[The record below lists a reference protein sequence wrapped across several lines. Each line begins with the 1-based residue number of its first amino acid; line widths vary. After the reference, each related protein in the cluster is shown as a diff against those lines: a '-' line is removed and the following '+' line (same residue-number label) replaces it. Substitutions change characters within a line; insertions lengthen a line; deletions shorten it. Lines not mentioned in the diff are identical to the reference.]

1 MHDTEQI
8 LQTGESSELVELGAI
23 PYLAPIRERPIIAVL
38 AGIHFIHIMDFMMLL
53 PLGPQLMKLFEL
65 TPQEFSLLISIYAFS
80 AGVFSFLAS
89 FIIDHY
95 DRKSFL
101 IFLCCG
107 IGLATLLCAL
117 SFDYYLLLL
126 ARMVAGG
133 FSGVLSAT
141 IFTIIADITPAHRRG
156 NATGTVM
163 SAFSAVAVIGMP
175 FGMLLVNLFSW
186 RAPFLF
192 LTLLSIIMISLAVW
206 LLPVLRDHLK
216 HRQQRNPAQHLRTIF
231 FNRNHLYA
239 FALIAMLMFAG
250 FSVSPFI
257 TTYMITNVGMSE
269 VDVPY
274 LYFFGGLATFYTA
287 RLFGKLSDQHS
298 KHKIFSVAASL
309 SVFPIL
315 MITHL
320 TTTSVLLAIV
330 VSTLFMMLVS
340 GRFVPAMALVTASV
354 NPRLRG
360 SFLSFNIAIQQLSA
374 GTASLLAGSIM
385 STTATGTIA
394 HYDTVGIIAAVAT
407 VISILLA
414 LRVHALPE

>member
-8 LQTGESSELVELGAI
+8 LQTGESSELVELGTV
-23 PYLAPIRERPIIAVL
+23 PHFTPIQERPIIAVL

-80 AGVFSFLAS
+80 AGAFSFFAS

-95 DRKSFL
+95 NRKSFL
-101 IFLCCG
+101 IFLCGG

-117 SFDYYLLLL
+117 SFEYYLLLL

-141 IFTIIADITPAHRRG
+141 IFTIVADVTPAHRRG

-175 FGMLLVNLFSW
+175 LGILLVNLFSW

-192 LTLLSIIMISLAVW
+192 LTLISMVMIVLAIW
-206 LLPVLRDHLK
+206 LLPSLHGHLK
-216 HRQQRNPAQHLRTIF
+216 HRQHRHPAQHLRAIF
-231 FNRNHLYA
+231 YNRNHLYA

-257 TTYMITNVGMSE
+257 TTYMITNIGMSE
-269 VDVPY
+269 VDIPY
-274 LYFFGGLATFYTA
+274 LYFCGGLATFYTA
-287 RLFGKLSDQHS
+287 RLFGKLSDQHG
-298 KHKIFSVAASL
+298 KHKIFSIAAAL

-320 TTTSVLLAIV
+320 STASVLLAIA

-354 NPRLRG
+354 TPRLRG
-360 SFLSFNIAIQQLSA
+360 SFLSFNISIQQLSA
-374 GTASLLAGSIM
+374 GIASLFAGSIM
-385 STTATGTIA
+385 STTPTGSIM
-394 HYDTVGIIAAVAT
+394 HYDTVGVIAAIAT
-407 VISILLA
+407 VLSILLA
-414 LRVHALPE
+414 FQVHALPE

>member
-1 MHDTEQI
+1 
-8 LQTGESSELVELGAI
+8 
-23 PYLAPIRERPIIAVL
+23 
-38 AGIHFIHIMDFMMLL
+38 
-53 PLGPQLMKLFEL
+53 
-65 TPQEFSLLISIYAFS
+65 
-80 AGVFSFLAS
+80 
-89 FIIDHY
+89 
-95 DRKSFL
+95 
-101 IFLCCG
+101 
-107 IGLATLLCAL
+107 
-117 SFDYYLLLL
+117 
-126 ARMVAGG
+126 
-133 FSGVLSAT
+133 
-141 IFTIIADITPAHRRG
+141 
-156 NATGTVM
+156 M
-163 SAFSAVAVIGMP
+163 SDFSAVPVIGMP

-186 RAPFLF
+186 CAFFLF

-414 LRVHALPE
+414 LRVHELPE